1 MNIILAGMPASGK
14 TTVSRVLSEKLGLKL
29 VDTDEEIVKK
39 FGAICDIFATYGE
52 EVFRNMETEVVKTV
66 SGQSGLII
74 SSGGGCL
81 LREENVKLF
90 KTGGKIIFLRAEL
103 STLLNRVEGDT
114 SRPLLSGDKKEK
126 MQSLLLKRSP
136 IYEAAADL
144 TVDTDG
150 LTPEQ
155 IADKIIKEIRL

>member
-14 TTVSRVLSEKLGLKL
+14 TTVSRVLAEKLKVKL
-29 VDTDEEIVKK
+29 VDTDEVIVKK
-39 FGAICDIFATYGE
+39 FGAICDIFASFGE
-52 EVFRNMETEVVKTV
+52 EVFRNMETEIVRTV
-66 SGQSGLII
+66 STQSGLII

-90 KTGGKIIFLRAEL
+90 KNGGKIVYLRAKL

-114 SRPLLSGDKKEK
+114 TRPLLSGDKQEK
-126 MQSLLLKRSP
+126 MKALLLKRSP

-155 IADKIIKEIRL
+155 IADNIIKELHL

>member
-14 TTVSRVLSEKLGLKL
+14 TTVSRVLSEKLRLKL

-39 FGAICDIFATYGE
+39 FGAICDIFASFGE
-52 EVFRNMETEVVKTV
+52 EVFRNMETEVVKSV
-66 SGQSGLII
+66 SAQSGLVI

-81 LREENVKLF
+81 LHEENVKLF
-90 KTGGKIIFLRAEL
+90 KNGGKIVYLRAQL
-103 STLLNRVEGDT
+103 STLLSRVEGDT
-114 SRPLLSGDKKEK
+114 TRPLLSGDKKEK

-136 IYEAAADL
+136 VYEAAADL

-155 IADKIIKEIRL
+155 IADNIIKEINL

>member
-14 TTVSRVLSEKLGLKL
+14 TTVSRVLSEKLRLKL

-39 FGAICDIFATYGE
+39 FGAINDIFASFGE

-66 SGQSGLII
+66 SAQSGLVI

-90 KTGGKIIFLRAEL
+90 KSGGKIIYLRTQL
-103 STLLNRVEGDT
+103 STLLSRVEGDT
-114 SRPLLSGDKKEK
+114 TRPLLSGDKREK
-126 MQSLLLKRSP
+126 MKELLLKRSP
-136 IYEAAADL
+136 IYEAAADI

-155 IADKIIKEIRL
+155 IADNIIKELNL